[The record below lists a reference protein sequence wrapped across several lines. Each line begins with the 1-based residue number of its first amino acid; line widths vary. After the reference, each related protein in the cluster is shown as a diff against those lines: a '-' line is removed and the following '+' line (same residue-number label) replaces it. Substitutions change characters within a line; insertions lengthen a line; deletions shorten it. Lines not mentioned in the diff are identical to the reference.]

1 MGTLNAM
8 SALMWWLI
16 PLCATFLAVGYA
28 MYRGRPD
35 RPMDGQEGMQT
46 LRAFQE
52 AMNRPMPPEQPLD
65 DQDPPDPDEM
75 RR

>member
-1 MGTLNAM
+1 M

-16 PLCATFLAVGYA
+16 TICATFLAVGYA

>member
-1 MGTLNAM
+1 M

-16 PLCATFLAVGYA
+16 PLGATFLAVCYA
-28 MYRGRPD
+28 MYRGRPE
-35 RPMDGQEGMQT
+35 RPMEGQEGMQT

-52 AMNRPMPPEQPLD
+52 AMNRPMPPELPLD
-65 DQDPPDPDEM
+65 DRQSPDTDEP

>member
-1 MGTLNAM
+1 M

-16 PLCATFLAVGYA
+16 PLGATFLAVGYA
-28 MYRGRPD
+28 MYRGRPE
-35 RPMDGQEGMQT
+35 RPMEGQEGMQT

-52 AMNRPMPPEQPLD
+52 AMNRPMPPDVPIEDRQF
-65 DQDPPDPDEM
+65 PDADEM

>member
-1 MGTLNAM
+1 M

-16 PLCATFLAVGYA
+16 PLGATFLAVGYA
-28 MYRGRPD
+28 MYRGRPE
-35 RPMDGQEGMQT
+35 RPMEGQEGMQT

-52 AMNRPMPPEQPLD
+52 AMNRPMPPALPIDEQD
-65 DQDPPDPDEM
+65 YPDADEP

>member
-1 MGTLNAM
+1 M

-16 PLCATFLAVGYA
+16 PLGATFLAVGYA
-28 MYRGRPD
+28 MYRGRPE
-35 RPMDGQEGMQT
+35 RPMEGQEGMQT

-52 AMNRPMPPEQPLD
+52 AMNRPMPPELPLD
-65 DQDPPDPDEM
+65 DRQPPDTDEP

>member
-1 MGTLNAM
+1 M

>member
-1 MGTLNAM
+1 M

-65 DQDPPDPDEM
+65 DPDLPDPDEM